1 MNGLICTQEQNAVNQ
16 PAFVF
21 CHAGR
26 RVLFSSV
33 VLALLLWATV
43 GHAQRA
49 PDASTLE
56 PLPPAAPDPVQSVAV
71 ERLQLDEIRQLVR
84 EGLDDQIIME
94 MIRERGVARPLAV
107 VDLVSLRRAGVS
119 NEVIKEIQKAAPKAK
134 VVSVPQ
140 SVRQVE
146 VYEAPSPPVIIHTV
160 PRYYVRPAP
169 AFYYWGPP
177 HFPPHHH
184 PHHYPP
190 GGGRISLGF
199 SF

>member
-26 RVLFSSV
+26 RILFGSV
-33 VLALLLWATV
+33 VLALLLCARV
-43 GHAQRA
+43 GQAQRA
-49 PDASTLE
+49 PDSSTLE
-56 PLPPAAPDPVQSVAV
+56 PLPPASPDPVQSVAV

-94 MIRERGVARPLAV
+94 VIRERGVARPLAV

-134 VVSVPQ
+134 VVSAPQ

-146 VYEAPSPPVIIHTV
+146 VYEAPSPPVIIQTV

-169 AFYYWGPP
+169 SFYYWGPP
-177 HFPPHHH
+177 HFH
-184 PHHYPP
+184 PHHPPHRYPP